1 MKRRLFLGW
10 LAGIPLG
17 FGFFKTKKAEA
28 KPKPFIPIER
38 PMIDCMAHDWEREP
52 FRQDLRNYI
61 RVMLGHPVLDIELGV
76 DQLDFAIDQ
85 ALRDLY
91 YGMSKKERDKHFLF
105 YVQGRKQPGKTFEE
119 SVQNV
124 TSLSDLLLIQSL
136 YDTNGK
142 LVVGYLTKEDF
153 NKTRDLLYLGAWTHA
168 CIMLSRMRMMFKGND
183 EVMRLNERNMANAQE
198 RLEEFKRKIALAFGE
213 NHA

>member
-91 YGMSKKERDKHFLF
+91 YGMSKKERDKHFLY
-105 YVQGRKQPGKTFEE
+105 YVRGIEPGETFEDAA
-119 SVQNV
+119 QKV

-142 LVVGYLTKEDF
+142 LVACYLTKENI
-153 NKTRDLLYLGAWTHA
+153 NKTRYLLYAGAWAYAT
-168 CIMLSRMRMMFKGND
+168 IMLGRIRMRFKGD
-183 EVMRLNERNMANAQE
+183 DQVMRMNERNIASAQE
-198 RLEEFKRKIALAFGE
+198 RREEFKHGIALAFGE